1 MLGHRSKYLEV
12 GEVIQSDATT
22 GSKVCTVDRGKNKST
37 HIHVCYRGRTQT
49 SLYSH
54 GSGVASVLDDTSTV
68 VYSNNNAGDTMNTR
82 KAGNDEIR
90 EYGRETWNTIDVRM
104 MMG

>member
-1 MLGHRSKYLEV
+1 
-12 GEVIQSDATT
+12 
-22 GSKVCTVDRGKNKST
+22 
-37 HIHVCYRGRTQT
+37 
-49 SLYSH
+49 LYSH